1 MFDDERHQATRKMV
15 ANDNRGGMGKNAI
28 VRLRG
33 GIDAARR
40 TNGMPIHPPAGMTVI
55 PDNPFDISIKVY
67 YGADVNDD

>member
-15 ANDNRGGMGKNAI
+15 ANDNRSSRGKDAI

-33 GIDAARR
+33 GIGAARR
-40 TNGMPIHPPAGMTVI
+40 TNGIPFHPPAWMTVI
-55 PDNPFDISIKVY
+55 SDNPFDISIKVY